1 MSERAVRFASARW
14 SAGDCA
20 PSPRL
25 ALVSDVETARELWG
39 NETRKAVENFPVSGE
54 PIPVSVARWLGRIK
68 AAAARVNAELG
79 LLDSDKAERIAAAG
93 DRVAAGELDD
103 QFPIDVFQTGSGTSS
118 NMNANEVLATLAG
131 DDVHANDD
139 VNMGQSSNDVFP
151 SAVHLA
157 ALDEITNRLLPAL
170 EQLAES
176 LAAKASE
183 FDDVVKSG
191 RTHWMDAV
199 PVTLGQEFSGYAAQ
213 VRQGIE
219 RIRDALPRLG
229 QIPLGGTATGTGL
242 NTDPQFAARVREKLV
257 ADTGLPISAPA
268 DPFEAQAARDAIVET
283 SGALKTVAVS
293 LTKIANDLRFLA
305 SGPRAGLAEIVLPEL
320 QKGSSIMPGKVN
332 PVVPEVVTQVSAQVI
347 GNDQAIAVGG
357 MQGHFEL
364 NVFVPL
370 LARNILD
377 SIKLLSSASQ
387 LFAEKCVDGIEA
399 NRENCERYAELT
411 LSAAA
416 ALNPYIGY
424 DKGAEIVKEAAA
436 SGRSLREVAREK
448 GVDEA
453 TLDKALDYRAMAE
466 PHG

>member
-1 MSERAVRFASARW
+1 MAKIE
-14 SAGDCA
+14 
-20 PSPRL
+20 
-25 ALVSDVETARELWG
+25 ETQQLWG
-39 NETRKAVENFPVSGE
+39 AETTKAIANFPVSGE
-54 PIPVSVARWLGRIK
+54 PIPPPVARWLGRIK
-68 AAAARVNAELG
+68 GAAARANADLGLLDRDKADRIAAAAAR
-79 LLDSDKAERIAAAG
+79 IAS
-93 DRVAAGELDD
+93 GELDD

-131 DDVHANDD
+131 EDVHANDD

-157 ALDEITNRLLPAL
+157 ALDEIVNDLLPAL
-170 EQLAES
+170 DLLGAS
-176 LAAKASE
+176 LEAKAKE

-199 PVTLGQEFSGYAAQ
+199 PVTLGQEFGGYAAQ
-213 VRQGIE
+213 VREGSA
-219 RIRDALPRLG
+219 RVRDALPRLG
-229 QIPLGGTATGTGL
+229 KIPLGGTAVGTGL
-242 NTDPQFAARVREKLV
+242 NTHPEFAARVRAILAEE
-257 ADTGLPISAPA
+257 TGLTISAPA
-268 DPFEAQAARDAIVET
+268 DPFEAQAARDGIVEA

-293 LTKIANDLRFLA
+293 LTKIANDIRFMG
-305 SGPRAGLAEIVLPEL
+305 SGPRAGLAEISLPEL

-332 PVVPEVVTQVSAQVI
+332 PVIPEVVTQVAAQVI
-347 GNDQAIAVGG
+347 GNDTAISIGG

-377 SIKLLSSASQ
+377 SIKLLASASR

-399 NRENCERYAELT
+399 QRETAEHYAELT
-411 LSAAA
+411 LSAAT

-424 DKGAEIVKEAAA
+424 DKASEIVKEAAA

-448 GVDEA
+448 GVEDAVLDE
-453 TLDKALDYRAMAE
+453 ALDYRAMAK
-466 PHG
+466 PHGS